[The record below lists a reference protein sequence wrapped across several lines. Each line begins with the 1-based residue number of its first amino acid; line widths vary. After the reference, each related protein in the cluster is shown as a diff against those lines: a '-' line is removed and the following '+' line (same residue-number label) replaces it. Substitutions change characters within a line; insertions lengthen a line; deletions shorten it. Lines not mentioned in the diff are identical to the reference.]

1 MWIASLGIT
10 HSGRQGVNIYLKG
23 WVYTSK
29 LIWTNTPQIHVRCG
43 RKNYVHLS
51 KQRLEIVISMNGETV
66 EMWGKRNRHSDKEY
80 TQLRIK
86 ANNVEGTRLHVEFLY
101 TLL

>member
-1 MWIASLGIT
+1 
-10 HSGRQGVNIYLKG
+10 
-23 WVYTSK
+23 
-29 LIWTNTPQIHVRCG
+29 
-43 RKNYVHLS
+43 
-51 KQRLEIVISMNGETV
+51 MNGETV